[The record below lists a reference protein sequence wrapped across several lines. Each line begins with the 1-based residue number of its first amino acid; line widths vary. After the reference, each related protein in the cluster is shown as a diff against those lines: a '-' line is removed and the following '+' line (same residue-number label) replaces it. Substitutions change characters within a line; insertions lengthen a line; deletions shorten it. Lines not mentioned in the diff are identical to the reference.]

1 MYDEF
6 DLIWQDVLDEDIFKE
21 LEDAFKKTFNQDG
34 LVPPA
39 EVTQELQPEPSYGVV
54 CSKCLGFFEHATHNQ
69 KDGGFK
75 CYSCRNY

>member
-54 CSKCLGFFEHATHNQ
+54 CSK
-69 KDGGFK
+69 
-75 CYSCRNY
+75 